1 MRGSVVVMS
10 RPDPFA
16 PVVALDIDGTS
27 GDHHGHFTR
36 FAEAWTGKPMPPV
49 DQFTGGV
56 HFSKHLG
63 ISRQTYNQV
72 KLAYRQGGMK
82 RSMPVY
88 EGIGEFTR
96 YIRTK
101 GVQVWIC
108 TTRPYLRLDNIDP
121 DTRHWI
127 TQRAKMQYDAILY
140 GPHKYRDLVKAVGR
154 DRVVMVY
161 DDLPKMIEQ
170 AMTLGLPV
178 CLRSQPYNVYWGP
191 PEGSGIVS
199 AARNVEGMK
208 EVFDQAIELW
218 RKEHG

>member
-1 MRGSVVVMS
+1 VS

-36 FAEAWTGKPMPPV
+36 FIEQWTGRPMPSES
-49 DQFTGGV
+49 QFTGGV
-56 HFSKHLG
+56 PFHKHLG
-63 ISRQTYNQV
+63 VSRATYNQA

-82 RSMPVY
+82 RSMPAY

-96 YIRTK
+96 HVRRA
-101 GVQVWIC
+101 GVQLWIC

-121 DTRHWI
+121 DTRHWLRRNGL
-127 TQRAKMQYDAILY
+127 QHDAVLY
-140 GPHKYRDLVKAVGR
+140 GPHKYVDLVRAVGK

-170 AMTLGLPV
+170 AMGQGLDSTLRL
-178 CLRSQPYNVYWGP
+178 QPYNGYWLDKP
-191 PEGSGIVS
+191 APLGSASLHV
-199 AARNVEGMK
+199 ARNVTGMTEIFNYAWEQFNVK
-208 EVFDQAIELW
+208 
-218 RKEHG
+218 HTG